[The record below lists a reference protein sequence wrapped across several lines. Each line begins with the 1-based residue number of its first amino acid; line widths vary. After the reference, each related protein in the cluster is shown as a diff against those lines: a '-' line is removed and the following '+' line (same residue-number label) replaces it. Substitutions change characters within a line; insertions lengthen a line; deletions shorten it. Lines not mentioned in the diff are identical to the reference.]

1 MSFHHVTVLPHE
13 LVDAIDPS
21 SGTYY
26 VDVTAG
32 GGGHSALLL
41 SRYPNARLLSLDR
54 DPRAVAAT
62 RERLA
67 TFGDRSIVVNACF
80 DELSD
85 VLAELQFGREVAGA
99 FRVDGVMGDLGVSS
113 PQMDVA
119 ERGFAFMHEGPL
131 DMRMGG
137 DGPTAAEW
145 LLSVTDEELANALSR
160 YGDVPGPMRYARAI
174 RMDLAAGKIR
184 TTRDLAGLCERL
196 RDRKAARQHN
206 PATLVFQAIR
216 IAVNDELGQLER
228 LLKQLPDVLHH
239 GGMAAFISFH
249 SLEDRLVKHTFAAW
263 TTPPPVPR
271 ELPIRDVLG
280 RTPFVKA
287 GKAVEPSDSEQ
298 HENPRS
304 RSARM
309 RAVRRNAPERA

>member
-13 LVDAIDPS
+13 LVDALDPAR
-21 SGTYY
+21 GTFF

-41 SRYPNARLLSLDR
+41 STYPNTRLLSLDR
-54 DPRAVAAT
+54 DPRAVAAS

-67 TFGDRSIVVNACF
+67 EFGDRSVVVNACF
-80 DELSD
+80 DEISS
-85 VLAELQFGREVAGA
+85 VIAEQRFGHDVAGR

-131 DMRMGG
+131 DMRMGTE
-137 DGPTAAEW
+137 GPTAAEW
-145 LLSVTDEELANALSR
+145 ILSVTDEELANTLSR
-160 YGDVPGPMRYARAI
+160 YGDVPGAMRYARAI

-196 RDRKAARQHN
+196 RDRKAARNHN

-228 LLKQLPDVLHH
+228 LLRQLPDVLHH
-239 GGMAAFISFH
+239 GGIAAFISFH
-249 SLEDRLVKHTFAAW
+249 SLEDRLVKQTFAAW
-263 TTPPPVPR
+263 TTAPPVPR
-271 ELPIRDVLG
+271 ELPIRGALVQ
-280 RTPFVKA
+280 TPFEKV
-287 GKAVEPSDSEQ
+287 GKAVEPTESEQ
-298 HENPRS
+298 QENPRS

-309 RAVRRNAPERA
+309 RAVRRVAPERA